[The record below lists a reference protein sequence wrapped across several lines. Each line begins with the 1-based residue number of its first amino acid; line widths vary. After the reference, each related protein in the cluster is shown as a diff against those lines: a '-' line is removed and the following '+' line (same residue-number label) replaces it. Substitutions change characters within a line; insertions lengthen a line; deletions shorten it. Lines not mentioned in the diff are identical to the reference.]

1 MKQRHGQGQGQRV
14 GTVTGTTTAQKA
26 TPARTRTAET
36 EQAPAPVPHEVSES
50 PLYGVAMLKIA
61 MELKKPNAGELED
74 ILSGVLTRMKLSEDD
89 FRAFL
94 AKNGGLLRAIA
105 HKRNY

>member
-1 MKQRHGQGQGQRV
+1 MKRRQGSKS
-14 GTVTGTTTAQKA
+14 TVVESGETTARSAPEAETTTA
-26 TPARTRTAET
+26 
-36 EQAPAPVPHEVSES
+36 APVPHDVSDS

-74 ILSGVLTRMKLSEDD
+74 ILSGVLTRMKLSEED

-94 AKNGGLLRAIA
+94 AKNGGMLRAIA
-105 HKRNY
+105 NRRKY